1 MRHSLRRSS
10 TLLILVA
17 GLAVFCA
24 GALKWRRY
32 VGLRERIATY
42 SSLEKRLMD
51 AYREGARIPNGCGI
65 FRTQL
70 GAYRAVAVEQRRLIE
85 SCEREI
91 RRIW

>member
-1 MRHSLRRSS
+1 MRLSLRRLSR
-10 TLLILVA
+10 LLILVA
-17 GLAVFCA
+17 GLAVLCA
-24 GALKWRRY
+24 GAVKWRRY

-51 AYREGARIPNGCGI
+51 AYHAEARIPNRCGTS
-65 FRTQL
+65 REQL
-70 GAYRAVAVEQRRLIE
+70 NAYLGVAVKQRRLIE

>member
-1 MRHSLRRSS
+1 MRLSLRRSRR
-10 TLLILVA
+10 LLILVA
-17 GLAVFCA
+17 GLALLCA
-24 GALKWRRY
+24 GAVKWRRY

-51 AYREGARIPNGCGI
+51 ANYEGARIPVGCANY
-65 FRTQL
+65 RKQL
-70 GAYRAVAVEQRRLIE
+70 SAYLAVAKEQRRLIE